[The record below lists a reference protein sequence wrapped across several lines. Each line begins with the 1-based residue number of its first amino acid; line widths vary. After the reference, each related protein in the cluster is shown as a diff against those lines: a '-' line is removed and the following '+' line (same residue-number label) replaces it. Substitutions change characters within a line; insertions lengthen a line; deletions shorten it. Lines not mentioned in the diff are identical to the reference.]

1 MSYQFA
7 TDVERLLREQMS
19 AGNYESTDDLL
30 RDALGVL
37 KSRNDDLASIR
48 AGLDDMQAGRTRP
61 LMDVADEIGHK
72 HGLIPE

>member
-7 TDVERLLREQMS
+7 SDVERLLREQMA
-19 AGNYESTDDLL
+19 AGNYESADDLM
-30 RDALGVL
+30 RDALQVL
-37 KSRNDDLASIR
+37 KTRKDDLAAIR

-61 LMDVADEIGHK
+61 LADVADEIGRK

>member
-7 TDVERLLREQMS
+7 ADVERLLREQMAVGHYS
-19 AGNYESTDDLL
+19 SEDDLL
-30 RDALGVL
+30 RDALGSL

-48 AGLDDMQAGRTRP
+48 AGLDDMQAGRVRP
-61 LMDVADEIGHK
+61 LADAADEIGRK